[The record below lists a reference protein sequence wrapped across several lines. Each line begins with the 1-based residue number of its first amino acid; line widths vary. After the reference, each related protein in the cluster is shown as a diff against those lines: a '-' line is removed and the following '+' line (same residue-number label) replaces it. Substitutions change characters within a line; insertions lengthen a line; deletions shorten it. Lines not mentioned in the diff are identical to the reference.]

1 MLLRRM
7 IVHSTGATV
16 WVVGSGRGG
25 GTQLEVEQDMR
36 APRRPQAAVGLD
48 AVGLLAERA
57 MGSGRRIGL
66 VVGCLARSEQ
76 RVVGYG
82 RLRRDAQD
90 PPDGGTIFEIG
101 SVTKVFT
108 GLLLADLAEQG
119 LVGLDDPLASYL
131 PVSVRVP
138 TRGGRQI
145 TLGDLASHAGGLPR
159 NPKGTLR
166 RWLGDRHNP
175 NAALS
180 IEELYVGLA
189 RTRLRRQPGQR
200 VKYSNLGAGLLGD
213 ALARAAGQPYEA
225 LVRER
230 ICVPL
235 GMPDTVVTLTGEQ
248 TARLATGYTR
258 RGRPAT
264 PLQLPALAGAGALRS
279 TATDLLGFLEANLDP
294 ARTPLAAQLERTQR
308 PRLRA
313 AKRVGVGLGWLI
325 AHPPGAA
332 GPVLWH
338 NGGTGG
344 FRSFAAFTRETRTA
358 VVVLS
363 NSARSVDR
371 LGLRLLK
378 ALASTAG

>member
-1 MLLRRM
+1 MP
-7 IVHSTGATV
+7 
-16 WVVGSGRGG
+16 
-25 GTQLEVEQDMR
+25 
-36 APRRPQAAVGLD
+36 APRRPQGAVGLD
-48 AVGLLAERA
+48 AVDFLAERA

-66 VVGCLARSEQ
+66 VVGCLARGEQ

-90 PPDGGTIFEIG
+90 PPDGGTVFEIG
-101 SVTKVFT
+101 SITKVFT

-131 PVSVRVP
+131 PASVRVP

-145 TLGDLASHAGGLPR
+145 TLGDLVSHAGGLPR
-159 NPKGTLR
+159 DPKGTLR

-175 NAALS
+175 NAGLS
-180 IEELYVGLA
+180 VEELYAGLA
-189 RTRLRRQPGQR
+189 RTRLRRQPGGR
-200 VKYSNLGAGLLGD
+200 VKYSNLGAGLLGA
-213 ALARAAGQPYEA
+213 ALARTAGQSYEA

-235 GMPDTVVTLTGEQ
+235 GLADTVVTPTSEQ
-248 TARLATGYTR
+248 TSRLAAGYTR
-258 RGRPAT
+258 KGRPAP
-264 PLQLPALAGAGALRS
+264 PLELPALVGAGALRS

-294 ARTPLAAQLERTQR
+294 ARTPLAAPIERTQHA
-308 PRLRA
+308 RLRA
-313 AKRVGVGLGWLI
+313 AKRVEVGLGWLI

-338 NGGTGG
+338 NGGTSG
-344 FRSFAAFTRETRTA
+344 FRSFVAFTRETHTA

-363 NSARSVDR
+363 NTARSVDR

-378 ALASTAG
+378 ALASPAA